1 MIAADVVIGC
11 GACERGAVANMMIL
25 VGQTTMERMTAVAT
39 DPSAAT
45 PPATTLSAEPAERL
59 DRPRGSSSLTG
70 VNRWVALGAALL
82 LHAAILTPIWL
93 QFDWVPQPAPPSEE
107 IPVEIVVEQ
116 PKPPPQPQPS
126 SDAALPKPPVDLEP
140 AHDAPRA
147 ATEDKTPHDGLDP
160 HKNAETKAAPDQP
173 QVGDKAASSDAAK
186 PIEPTAER
194 QTEAKDDDG
203 PQKASDDQ
211 LALAEPP
218 SMAAVAPEA
227 QVKVATMIGQPL
239 PTWSKGK
246 QFSAFE
252 PVPDVQFGDAAA
264 SPVGG
269 GEART
274 TYLTVVYGLI
284 MKHLRLTEA
293 LRTGAEQVSGAIS
306 FAVDGHGDILQRS
319 VTKPSGLNAL
329 DAAALEAVREAAPY
343 PTPPM
348 GMPVGMKFTYG
359 GKGGG

>member
-1 MIAADVVIGC
+1 
-11 GACERGAVANMMIL
+11 
-25 VGQTTMERMTAVAT
+25 MTAVAT
-39 DPSAAT
+39 DSSAAA
-45 PPATTLSAEPAERL
+45 PPATTLSAEPAERR
-59 DRPRGSSSLTG
+59 DRSRAQSSLTG

-82 LHAAILTPIWL
+82 LHVAILTPIWL
-93 QFDWVPQPAPPSEE
+93 QFDWAPRPTPPSEE

-116 PKPPPQPQPS
+116 PKPPPQPQPQPS
-126 SDAALPKPPVDLEP
+126 SEAALPKPPIDLEP

-147 ATEDKTPHDGLDP
+147 ATEDKTPHDGVEP
-160 HKNAETKAAPDQP
+160 HKNAEAKAAPDQP
-173 QVGDKAASSDAAK
+173 QAGDKAASSDAAK
-186 PIEPTAER
+186 PIEPTADH

-203 PQKASDDQ
+203 SQKASDDP

-218 SMAAVAPEA
+218 AMAAAAPEP

-252 PVPDVQFGDAAA
+252 PVPEVQFGDSAA

-269 GEART
+269 GQART
-274 TYLTVVYGLI
+274 TYLTIVYGLI
-284 MKHLRLTEA
+284 MKHLRLTDEV
-293 LRTGAEQVSGAIS
+293 RIGAEQVSGAIS

-319 VTKPSGLNAL
+319 VIKPSGLNAL